1 MSEDKQELKEKKT
14 ITQKILTI
22 FPLLSILGLILGALG
37 GYIYYIK
44 VGCTTGSCAIT
55 SNPWISTLWGAL
67 MGYLVFDM
75 FNRKPKAKKES

>member
-1 MSEDKQELKEKKT
+1 MNEDKQELKEKKT

-75 FNRKPKAKKES
+75 FKFYFHFFC

>member
-1 MSEDKQELKEKKT
+1 MNEEKQEQKEQKSISQKT
-14 ITQKILTI
+14 LTI
-22 FPLLSILGLILGALG
+22 FPLLSILGLFLGALG

-55 SNPWISTLWGAL
+55 SNPWMSTLWGAL
-67 MGYLVFDM
+67 MGYLLFDM